1 MDLQMLECQEKLEN
15 LQREKL
21 IQTLKEDVEEWW
33 QNLSQEA

>member
-1 MDLQMLECQEKLEN
+1 MDLQMPECQEKLEN